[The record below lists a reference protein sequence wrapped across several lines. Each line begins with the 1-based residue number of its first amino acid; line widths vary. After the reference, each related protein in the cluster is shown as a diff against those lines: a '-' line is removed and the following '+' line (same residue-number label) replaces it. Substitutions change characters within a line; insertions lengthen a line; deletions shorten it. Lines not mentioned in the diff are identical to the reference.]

1 MNFVSL
7 PFAPTFLYEISI
19 MNEDQSIFAPTE
31 NRIAQAGEVIRR
43 GGLVAFATETVYGLG
58 ADATSES
65 AVASIFAAKER
76 PSFNPLIVHVP
87 DIDAARKLVHFTD
100 AAEKLAAAFWPGAL
114 TLVLPR
120 RADSGLSLLVSAGLD
135 TVAVRVP
142 NHETAHALLIA
153 ADRPIA
159 APSANKSGQISPTQ
173 AEHVAQSL
181 PNKVDMILDGGS
193 CSVGL
198 ESTVV
203 DACGSQVGFLRPGG
217 ISIEEIEACVGP
229 LIFPDDAPDAPKSP
243 GMLTSHYAPT
253 LPMRL
258 NVMHKGDCELLLG
271 FGPDCVDADL
281 NLSPTGDLKEAA
293 ANLFSMMRKL
303 DQVGYKALV
312 VSPIPKD
319 GLGLAINDRLKRAAA
334 PRS

>member
-1 MNFVSL
+1 MTEETRIFK
-7 PFAPTFLYEISI
+7 PTMDMI
-19 MNEDQSIFAPTE
+19 TK
-31 NRIAQAGEVIRR
+31 AGCVIRD

-58 ADATSES
+58 ADATSEE

-87 DIDAARKLVHFTD
+87 DVEAARKLVHFTD
-100 AAEKLAAAFWPGAL
+100 MGEKLAAAFWPGAL
-114 TLVLPR
+114 TLVLR
-120 RADSGLSLLVSAGLD
+120 RRSDSGLSLLVSAGLD

-142 NHETAHALLIA
+142 NHQTANALLKSA
-153 ADRPIA
+153 NRPIA
-159 APSANKSGQISPTQ
+159 APSANKSGEISPSE
-173 AEHVAQSL
+173 AAHVAQSL
-181 PNKVDMILDGGS
+181 PGKVDMILNGGS

-203 DACGSQVGFLRPGG
+203 DACGTQVGFLRPGG
-217 ISIEEIEACVGP
+217 VSIEELEACVGP
-229 LIFPDDAPDAPKSP
+229 LIYPDDAPDAPKSP
-243 GMLTSHYAPT
+243 GMLTSHYAPS

-258 NVMHKGDCELLLG
+258 NVTCKGEGELLLG
-271 FGPDCVDADL
+271 FGPNCEDADL
-281 NLSPTGDLKEAA
+281 NLSASGNLNEAA

-303 DQVGYKALV
+303 DKIDYKTLC

>member
-1 MNFVSL
+1 MMN
-7 PFAPTFLYEISI
+7 T
-19 MNEDQSIFAPTE
+19 DTSIFPATPA
-31 NRIAQAGEVIRR
+31 NIAKAGEVIVR
-43 GGLVAFATETVYGLG
+43 GGLVAFPTETVYGLG
-58 ADATSES
+58 ADATSEE

-87 DIDAARKLVHFTD
+87 DMIVARELVEFTPM
-100 AAEKLAAAFWPGAL
+100 AEKLASAFWPGAL

-120 RADSGLSLLVSAGLD
+120 KKTAKLSLLVSAGLD
-135 TVAVRVP
+135 TVAVRMP
-142 NHETAHALLIA
+142 NHPIATQLLRA
-153 ADRPIA
+153 AQRPIA

-173 AEHVAQSL
+173 AAHVAQSL
-181 PNKVDMILDGGS
+181 PGKVDMILDGGS
-193 CSVGL
+193 CAVGL

-203 DACGSQVGFLRPGG
+203 DACGERVGFLRPGG
-217 ISIEEIEACVGP
+217 ISIEQLEGVAGP

-258 NVMHKGDCELLLG
+258 NADAIEEGEILLG
-271 FGPDCVDADL
+271 FGASTGETL
-281 NLSPTGDLKEAA
+281 NLSPTGNLEEAA
-293 ANLFSMMRKL
+293 ANLFTMMREL
-303 DQVGYKALV
+303 DQVGYKRMA

-334 PRS
+334 PR